1 MIWMIIHCFP
11 NEREPE
17 KSISLNIYT
26 QSTFMIPQHPSIRK
40 SSNNFH
46 LTCFI
51 PTEQSRVWKRKV
63 NNRLC
68 DNIWTFRKF
77 VPQGVL
83 RQLTVIFIS
92 HTLQRN
98 YTSTW
103 STLRCCIQSR
113 GFCLV
118 CSAWSGISESNHIS
132 SKDLKWDSF
141 IVLATISS
149 AFWITVKWT
158 WTGIGKEGNWKT
170 TCTHSSL

>member
-1 MIWMIIHCFP
+1 
-11 NEREPE
+11 
-17 KSISLNIYT
+17 
-26 QSTFMIPQHPSIRK
+26 MIPQHPSIRK
-40 SSNNFH
+40 RSNNFH

-103 STLRCCIQSR
+103 STLGCCIQSR

-170 TCTHSSL
+170 TCTHSSLKRVAGRAQKNPYQWIWKRLKW